1 VANPA
6 VQAVREWLEHQPFAL
21 RFLTLLLFMEE
32 AVEQEFGHDV
42 MMTYMNEIKPALRHL
57 PSLEELEKQD

>member
-1 VANPA
+1 MANPA

-32 AVEQEFGHDV
+32 ALEQEFGHDV
-42 MMTYMNEIKPALRHL
+42 MMTFMNEIKPAYRHL
-57 PSLEELEKQD
+57 PSLEGRES